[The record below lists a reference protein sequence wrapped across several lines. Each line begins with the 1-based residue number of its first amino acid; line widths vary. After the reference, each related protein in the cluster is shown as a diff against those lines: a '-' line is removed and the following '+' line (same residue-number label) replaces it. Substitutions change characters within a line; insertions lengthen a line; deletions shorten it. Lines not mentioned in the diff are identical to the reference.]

1 MKKINMKSIVFG
13 EIIMKK
19 INMKKRFGFIG
30 TLMVVIVALTG
41 VAHADGHLKFPIGEG
56 EFSWDTYHDFA
67 MEHDY
72 SGQQLTVT
80 TRFAGEIGDNI
91 YETMKYFAEAT
102 GADVRHNGTQNFK
115 QEVTTNLEAGSPANV
130 TAFSLVGFLAGMA
143 KRGFLNPLDDDI
155 ADYIRNNYAAGD
167 SWIKYGTAKGPD
179 GKDHFYGVVFQT
191 YINSLIYY
199 VPENWEDAG
208 YEIPKTMEELEALIA
223 RIVADGEKPWCDG
236 LFAEG
241 STGFTAQTFMA
252 EYLLRTEPIEVY
264 DMYDKNEIPVDDPR
278 IVAALEGYGEMV
290 ANEKNVADFASL
302 GTASWITA
310 RNGIFTSPPKCYM
323 TATIGSYL
331 PGCCFPKDKEYGDWD
346 FFYMPTKANR
356 PDLPKKPIGGGG
368 HFFTITKDSPVARGF
383 IRWLLTPIASELWM
397 AQGGFLTAHKHAN
410 NAVYRDKAMSAM
422 NQLMGEA
429 DPWRYNVGETM
440 PAPVGGGAL
449 NKAMVDYVN
458 GEDAAVVLRRVQEVW
473 DKNK

>member
-1 MKKINMKSIVFG
+1 
-13 EIIMKK
+13 
-19 INMKKRFGFIG
+19 
-30 TLMVVIVALTG
+30 MVVIVALTG

-80 TRFAGEIGDNI
+80 TRFAGEIGDDI

-155 ADYIRNNYAAGD
+155 ADFIRNNYAAGD

-208 YEIPKTMEELEALIA
+208 YKIPKTMEELEALIA

-310 RNGIFTSPPKCYM
+310 RNGIFSPARRN
-323 TATIGSYL
+323 AT
-331 PGCCFPKDKEYGDWD
+331 
-346 FFYMPTKANR
+346 
-356 PDLPKKPIGGGG
+356 
-368 HFFTITKDSPVARGF
+368 
-383 IRWLLTPIASELWM
+383 
-397 AQGGFLTAHKHAN
+397 
-410 NAVYRDKAMSAM
+410 
-422 NQLMGEA
+422 
-429 DPWRYNVGETM
+429 
-440 PAPVGGGAL
+440 
-449 NKAMVDYVN
+449 
-458 GEDAAVVLRRVQEVW
+458 
-473 DKNK
+473 